1 MGPPDD
7 VVVSAGLGCLIA
19 CLGVNIVADFQAGS
33 PVALGLDPRVS
44 ASLGF
49 EVEHTA
55 QVLPLLVVLLLLES
69 PGDGGAPG
77 TLLDL
82 REDGL
87 VEAGAV
93 LEQRLDQLAH
103 LEAMHLV
110 REVIHDQAVEVLEDG
125 EQVLQENIKANSR

>member
-1 MGPPDD
+1 MLLTLVRENADF
-7 VVVSAGLGCLIA
+7 VSARLS
-19 CLGVNIVADFQAGS
+19 FK
-33 PVALGLDPRVS
+33 
-44 ASLGF
+44 
-49 EVEHTA
+49 VEHTA

-77 TLLDL
+77 TLLGL

-110 REVIHDQAVEVLEDG
+110 WEVIHDQAVEVLEDG